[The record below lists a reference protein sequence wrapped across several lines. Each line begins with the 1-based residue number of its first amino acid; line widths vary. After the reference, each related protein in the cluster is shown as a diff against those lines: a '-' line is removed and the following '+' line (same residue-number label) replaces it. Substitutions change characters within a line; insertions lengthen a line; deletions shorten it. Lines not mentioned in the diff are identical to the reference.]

1 MKKRRGGM
9 FFEAEGIVCLGK
21 SAGDFEEGAMRAKL
35 FVILFS
41 FSVCLIH
48 LFGTPSRQEQ
58 QWKGKIEEEQG
69 VKVVKNPAESLYGEI
84 RLELEEDL
92 SIGKEEDDN
101 YFFLKIRD
109 VNVDAQG
116 NIYVVDMGNYRIQKF
131 DSNGRYL
138 QTIGRQGQGPGEFE
152 LPTRLWFD
160 DATGSIF
167 VRSKANAI
175 DLFDPQGN
183 FIKRFTLKNVIYD
196 LETVTRDLFIAVSGK
211 TSGDE
216 LAWNHVLCQLNQD
229 GEIVREIAEHP
240 FTVYTQRMSGGILSM
255 SSGYELSI
263 LLEKVSPESFVFGY
277 SKEYELAK
285 IDSGGRNLLKIAKIE
300 PYPQFSSEEKKS
312 FRRIPVP
319 KYKPYFFSI
328 LSDSEG
334 RIYVQRN
341 MPQMGRVRA
350 DTVNKEV
357 DVFGKDGYF
366 IFTTALPPN
375 TCVIRD
381 GKIYSWV
388 VDEDKGTETIKRF
401 RIKNW
406 NLLPIG

>member
-1 MKKRRGGM
+1 M
-9 FFEAEGIVCLGK
+9 
-21 SAGDFEEGAMRAKL
+21 L
-35 FVILFS
+35 FY
-41 FSVCLIH
+41 
-48 LFGTPSRQEQ
+48 LFGTPSQKKPE
-58 QWKGKIEEEQG
+58 WKGKIEEEKG
-69 VKVVKNPAESLYGEI
+69 VKVIYNTAESLYGEI
-84 RLELEEDL
+84 KLDLEEDL
-92 SIGKEEDDN
+92 SIGREDDEN
-101 YFFLKIRD
+101 YLFYKIRD
-109 VNVDAQG
+109 VNVDSQD

-131 DSNGRYL
+131 DSTGQYL

-152 LPTRLWFD
+152 LPTKLWFD
-160 DATGSIF
+160 DFTKSIL
-167 VRSKANAI
+167 VKSWVASI

-196 LETVTRDLFIAVSGK
+196 FAPITRELFFAVSGR

-216 LAWNHVLCQLNQD
+216 LAWSHVLCQLNQD
-229 GEIVREIAEHP
+229 GDIGRVIAEYPH
-240 FTVYTQRMSGGILSM
+240 TVYTQRRSGGILSV
-255 SSGYELSI
+255 STGYELSI

-277 SKEYELAK
+277 SKEYELNV
-285 IDSGGRNLLKIAKIE
+285 IDGEGRNLFKIVKIE
-300 PYPQFSSEEKKS
+300 AYPQFSPEEKKS

-319 KYKPYFFSI
+319 KYKPYFFFI
-328 LSDSEG
+328 LSDSDG
-334 RIYVQRN
+334 RMYVQRN
-341 MPQMGRVRA
+341 MAQMGRVRA

-366 IFTTALPPN
+366 LFTTALPPN

-381 GKIYSWV
+381 GLIYGWI